1 MLRTLFE
8 GVSEFDKF
16 RLGKSAAKHFQSHR
30 HVVRSE
36 PSRHCNRWETGLRTQ
51 SAVIPALPLT
61 DARRLLAQRRIDQC
75 IDLKFVHSGKH
86 GETQDFPPT

>member
-36 PSRHCNRWETGLRTQ
+36 PSSTVIAGRPDCALNRQLSR
-51 SAVIPALPLT
+51 PALT